1 MRSDMKNINRKVLWG
16 FCMGR
21 MFEILRQEKK
31 FKMILPGLSENNCH
45 EYWFGSM
52 WGMIKMELRCTF
64 LKKLPKAD
72 IEKLILEISIGN
84 RGKWSI

>member
-1 MRSDMKNINRKVLWG
+1 MRPDMKNINRKVLRG

-21 MFEILRQEKK
+21 MSEILQQEKK
-31 FKMILPGLSENNCH
+31 G
-45 EYWFGSM
+45 

-64 LKKLPKAD
+64 LKKLLKAD